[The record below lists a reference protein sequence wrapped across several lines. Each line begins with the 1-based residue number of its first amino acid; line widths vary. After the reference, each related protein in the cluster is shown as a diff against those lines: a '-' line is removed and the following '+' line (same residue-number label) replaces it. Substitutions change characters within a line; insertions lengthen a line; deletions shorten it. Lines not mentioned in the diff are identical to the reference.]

1 MPPTEDFLL
10 PHIYPDDA
18 EHREHM
24 SSWCDGTALAEA
36 GGVGPN
42 PKFMGSIHM
51 LHMASYCRARAIA
64 HSTLDDVFA
73 GPVGTFTVFGSMA
86 VLAVVL
92 CCVIIYVLVGC
103 CKRKLAANMV

>member
-10 PHIYPDDA
+10 PDIYPDDA

-64 HSTLDDVFA
+64 HSTLDDIFA
-73 GPVGTFTVFGSMA
+73 GPVGTFMVFGSP

-92 CCVIIYVLVGC
+92 CCIIIYVLVGC
-103 CKRKLAANMV
+103 CKRRRAANMV